1 MSFSPPSTRRS
12 PRLRDAAPVTDFYRL
27 PLAERAERLRALAV
41 EALER
46 WGVRGCEPAIVK
58 YRENAVFR
66 VAAADGRDAV
76 LRVHRHGYHSDGAL
90 RSELA
95 WMEAIRG
102 VGIDVPAVIPTAA
115 GALFDT
121 VQAACVP
128 EPRQVDMLTWMP
140 GTPLGTIEEGLDP
153 AIADVHGVFERVG
166 GLAARLHDQAEAWPL
181 PAGFVRHAWDRE
193 GLVGPEPLWGRFWEA
208 TVLGAAE
215 RSLIERARARVH
227 DALTAYGR
235 AGRRYGLIHA
245 DFNLDNMLLDGDR
258 VILLDFD
265 DCGFGWHLFDLA
277 TVWTMFAGSG
287 QAEAMRAGV
296 VEGYRRERALPDGEL
311 AHMPLFELARA
322 FSYLGWIHT
331 RSDTP
336 SAQAIGRD
344 VARLVCDLSEAYLR
358 G

>member
-1 MSFSPPSTRRS
+1 M
-12 PRLRDAAPVTDFYRL
+12 TDFYRL
-27 PLAERAERLRALAV
+27 PLAERAERLRGLAA
-41 EALER
+41 EALVR
-46 WGVRGCEPAIVK
+46 WGVRDCEPEIVK

-66 VAAADGRDAV
+66 VRAPDGRDAAF
-76 LRVHRHGYHSDGAL
+76 RVHRHGYHSDAAL

-95 WMEAIRG
+95 WMAALEG
-102 VGIDVPAVIPTAA
+102 VGIDVPAVIPSAA
-115 GALFDT
+115 GAPFER
-121 VQAACVP
+121 VEAAGVP
-128 EPRQVDMLTWMP
+128 EPRQVDMFTWMP

-166 GLAARLHDQAEAWPL
+166 RLAARLHNQTEAWPL
-181 PAGFVRHAWDRE
+181 PAGLVRHAWDRE
-193 GLVGPEPLWGRFWEA
+193 GLVGPDPLWGRFWEA
-208 TVLGAAE
+208 AALGAGE
-215 RSLIERARARVH
+215 RRLIERARAQAC

-235 AGRRYGLIHA
+235 SPARYGLIHA

-277 TVWTMFAGSG
+277 TVWTMFLGSD

-296 VEGYRRERALPDGEL
+296 VAGYRRERALPDDAL

-322 FSYLGWIHT
+322 FSYLGWVHT
-331 RSDTP
+331 RADTA
-336 SAQAIGRD
+336 SAQMIGRE
-344 VARLVCDLSEAYLR
+344 VAVLACRLAEDYLR